1 MNKNKI
7 VKNLMIIL
15 LGVTLFVLTGCT
27 ASSNKVETENK
38 GENKVENQI
47 MKESNN
53 SSINENNTNDIN
65 GTTDN
70 TTKATNNVS
79 STDKNISQTFNEET
93 VKKVWLEELKSESEL
108 QSEMPT
114 KLLDYRVDSVKIV
127 DFEEIKKNIDGIE
140 EYYHGAKKSDIFAT
154 ITYSVKPDASSKQ
167 YWLAGNG
174 TDKGEWIENKL
185 VNVWLKEQNGK
196 YSVESSGT
204 SW

>member
-1 MNKNKI
+1 
-7 VKNLMIIL
+7 
-15 LGVTLFVLTGCT
+15 
-27 ASSNKVETENK
+27 
-38 GENKVENQI
+38 

-79 STDKNISQTFNEET
+79 STDKNISQTSNEET

-108 QSEMPT
+108 QSEIPT

-140 EYYHGAKKSDIFAT
+140 EYYPGAKKSDIFAT

-196 YSVESSGT
+196 YSVQSSGT
-204 SW
+204 GW

>member
-140 EYYHGAKKSDIFAT
+140 E
-154 ITYSVKPDASSKQ
+154 
-167 YWLAGNG
+167 
-174 TDKGEWIENKL
+174 
-185 VNVWLKEQNGK
+185 
-196 YSVESSGT
+196 
-204 SW
+204 